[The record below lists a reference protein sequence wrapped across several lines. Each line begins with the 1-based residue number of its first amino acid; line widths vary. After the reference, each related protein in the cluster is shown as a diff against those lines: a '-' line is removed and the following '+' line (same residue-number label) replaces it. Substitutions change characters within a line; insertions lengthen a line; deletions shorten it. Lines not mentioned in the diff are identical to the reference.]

1 MNSEKRHELQQNVL
15 ANYLGDLLKKIEP
28 HTKSIAVV
36 IVAIVGSA
44 VAYGLYLNS
53 KTEAKS
59 DATLELLQNASS
71 GDAEALAG
79 VGDRYANTV
88 AGTMARLY
96 EADTNLGAGI
106 TALFTDRDE
115 AETLIEDAIKAYK
128 NVTLST
134 KDTLLASRANFGLGR
149 AYESLGQT
157 KEAIAAYEATASLT
171 ESDAVAEAAKQRI
184 ALLQKAETQEFLT
197 WFAKQD
203 FKPADPTTPPTF
215 PDGQGLPDLPDLD
228 LPAVTPMEVPG
239 ELKSTSDAEAK
250 PAPGEMTLPPVDA
263 AVSETREVP
272 ETESSKEVELE
283 MPKQAEAPAAPAPA
297 TETPASPA
305 TETPAAPATETPA
318 APATETPVAPAAEDV
333 IPKTESTPPTD
344 ATSSAGDS
352 SKAFVGDDAAKRTT
366 DEKQ

>member
-15 ANYLGDLLKKIEP
+15 ANYLGDVLKKIEP

-44 VAYGLYLNS
+44 VAYGLFLNS

-106 TALFTDRDE
+106 TALFSDRDE
-115 AETLIEDAIKAYK
+115 AESRIEDAIKAYK
-128 NVTLST
+128 TVILSA
-134 KDTLLASRANFGLGR
+134 KGSLLTSRANFGLAR

-171 ESDAVAEAAKQRI
+171 ESEAVAEAAKQRI

-203 FKPADPTTPPTF
+203 FKPADPTTPPNF
-215 PDGQGLPDLPDLD
+215 PDGQRLPDLPDLD
-228 LPAVTPMEVPG
+228 LPSIAPMDVPD
-239 ELKSTSDAEAK
+239 ELKTTSDAEAK
-250 PAPGEMTLPPVDA
+250 PAPGEISLPPAVA
-263 AVSETREVP
+263 AVSETRDVP
-272 ETESSKEVELE
+272 ETELSNEVELE
-283 MPKQAEAPAAPAPA
+283 MPKQAEKPAAPVVEIPA
-297 TETPASPA
+297 TETPVA
-305 TETPAAPATETPA
+305 TVTEIP
-318 APATETPVAPAAEDV
+318 APATETPVAPATETPVAEGAL
-333 IPKTESTPPTD
+333 PKTESTPPTD

-352 SKAFVGDDAAKRTT
+352 SKVFVGDNAAERVT
-366 DEKQ
+366 DEK